1 VAEKYGIEYII
12 DDGLLIRDNR
22 ILAGHSAKKEKTF
35 MAAVKVALFD
45 EKGQRD
51 EVARKLQTEK
61 TKKILILGTS
71 EKMVNKIAARLQLPP
86 ISKIIKIE
94 DIASQEEIERA
105 IRTRKIEGKHVIP
118 VPSIEIKRTYPNIFY
133 DAIKIFKHR
142 KAPSLGPGTQVHEK
156 SVVRPEYSKR
166 GKVAISESALSQ
178 MVIHCVDEYNQNIRI
193 KKMVN
198 KIATRLQLPA
208 ISKIIKIE
216 DIATQE
222 EIERAIR
229 TRKIEG
235 KHVIPVPS
243 IEVKRNY
250 PNIFYDAIRIFKH
263 RKGGA
268 PGTGVHEKSVV
279 RPEYSKRGK
288 VIISETALSQM
299 VIHCVDEY
307 NQNIRIKKMVVKDDD
322 AGYRLAI
329 TIDVPYGTQLGG
341 NIHELQQYII
351 DNIER
356 YTGILIEEVNIIIDK
371 FIQSGGA

>member
-1 VAEKYGIEYII
+1 MMFRDLFLTLRGIKTYALIGESGTGKSFRAKLVAQKYGIDFII

-35 MAAVKVALFD
+35 LAAVKVALFD

-51 EVARKLQTEK
+51 EVARKFQGEK
-61 TKKILILGTS
+61 SKKILILGTS

-86 ISKIIKIE
+86 PAKIIKIE
-94 DIASQEEIERA
+94 DIASQE
-105 IRTRKIEGKHVIP
+105 
-118 VPSIEIKRTYPNIFY
+118 
-133 DAIKIFKHR
+133 D
-142 KAPSLGPGTQVHEK
+142 
-156 SVVRPEYSKR
+156 
-166 GKVAISESALSQ
+166 
-178 MVIHCVDEYNQNIRI
+178 
-193 KKMVN
+193 
-198 KIATRLQLPA
+198 
-208 ISKIIKIE
+208 
-216 DIATQE
+216 
-222 EIERAIR
+222 IERAIR

-250 PNIFYDAIRIFKH
+250 PHIFYDAIRIFM
-263 RKGGA
+263 RKKGSAAIG
-268 PGTGVHEKSVV
+268 PTPKVHEKSVV

-288 VIISETALSQM
+288 VIISEAALSQM

-307 NQNIRIKKMVVKDDD
+307 NQNIRIKKIVVKDDE
-322 AGYRLAI
+322 AGYRLVI

-371 FIQSGGA
+371 FIQS